1 MSGSLQPPIGD
12 RCTHIQAARDWLN
25 RAEEQFAGG
34 ENVLASATLMLAQ
47 AELKLM
53 VESVV
58 AGACAPGP
66 CKSDTGFRLART
78 ARTAIGVAALAASLI
93 MGIFLGRVLVP
104 NTSVPSG
111 TAGPVQIVQA
121 PPVTQA
127 TPVTPP
133 EQVEVT
139 STTQGT
145 EEGPTAVLSAELP
158 QPELA
163 NPPRHRRPVPSL
175 SPALPEPVGATQ
187 PQPSPGAPE
196 NEASALTSR
205 PYESVQ
211 PSPEIPLIH
220 PAELALRTIRALS
233 ERLLEGEKQQ

>member
-1 MSGSLQPPIGD
+1 MSGSFQPPVGD

-66 CKSDTGFRLART
+66 RKSDTGFRLART
-78 ARTAIGVAALAASLI
+78 ARTAVGIAALAASLM

-121 PPVTQA
+121 PPVTKA
-127 TPVTPP
+127 TPGAPF
-133 EQVEVT
+133 EQVEIP
-139 STTQGT
+139 STTQGA

-175 SPALPEPVGATQ
+175 SPAGPEPAAAST
-187 PQPSPGAPE
+187 PTAPE
-196 NEASALTSR
+196 SEGSAPVSR
-205 PYESVQ
+205 PHDSVET
-211 PSPEIPLIH
+211 PPEIPVIH